1 MFNHVQQI
9 IRNTRTCSKIL
20 NKSSNMYNNAEQGG
34 QILDLEPMNLTQ
46 FPLNDSKK
54 KTLKK
59 YDGKFVVN
67 FD

>member
-1 MFNHVQQI
+1 MEKKTDGKHLDYFIEVDGKY
-9 IRNTRTCSKIL
+9 TPVSKI
-20 NKSSNMYNNAEQGG
+20 SQRWIE
-34 QILDLEPMNLTQ
+34 ILDLEPMNLTQ
-46 FPLNDSKK
+46 RPLTDSKK

>member
-1 MFNHVQQI
+1 MEKKTDGKHLDYFIKVDGKYTPLSMVAGSVDQ
-9 IRNTRTCSKIL
+9 L
-20 NKSSNMYNNAEQGG
+20 
-34 QILDLEPMNLTQ
+34 LDLEPMNLTQ